1 MMLAKTIDALSI
13 PVKVMI
19 IAITII
25 VVIASIYFYSLLT
38 TLTTDPITD
47 LSAETSPVVVSSKP
61 LEKGSAILHVTSEPN
76 GAEIYLDNRLL
87 GETPFQ
93 GETLP
98 TGVHEIILTHDN
110 TYNLKET
117 ISLKANV
124 LVKKKFTL
132 KYAFGS
138 VEILSQPEGAN
149 VIVDNLDTRLTTPA
163 TLNELIGEHHIKL
176 RKDGYYPKEATITIL
191 NGVNPVEEFTLNG
204 GHLQKHKGE
213 WLEPEEKAEYVAK
226 EERALWV
233 KKAVDRSEKARIY
246 RADNMR
252 KQAKEK
258 AEIGDLEATK
268 YLLIRAQGDVKNSE
282 LDKKIMARAQQQYD
296 NVKNLLGQMVLIPEG
311 EFQMGSIIGDRDE
324 QPVHKVWIRS
334 FYLGQYEVT
343 QAQWL
348 ELMADNPSSFNGCS
362 DCPVENVSWKDIQQF
377 LEKLNKKTGRDF
389 RLPTEA
395 EWEYACRSGGKDE
408 LYCGGNRVYASA
420 WYGEN
425 SSKRTHPVKKKSPNG
440 LGLYD
445 MSGNVWEWTD
455 DCPNDTYKNSPN
467 NGAAS
472 RKGDCTKRVIRGGSW
487 LNSEWNMRSSDRSW
501 FANSYR
507 SYNLGF
513 RLAQGH

>member
-1 MMLAKTIDALSI
+1 MIVAIFVT
-13 PVKVMI
+13 I
-19 IAITII
+19 IAG
-25 VVIASIYFYSLLT
+25 IYFYSSLT
-38 TLTTDPITD
+38 TLTTDSITG
-47 LSAETSPVVVSSKP
+47 LSDKTLPVVVSSKP
-61 LEKGSAILHVTSEPN
+61 LERGSSILHVSSEPS
-76 GAEIYLDNRLL
+76 GADVYLDKRLL
-87 GETPFQ
+87 GQTPLQ
-93 GETLP
+93 RVDLP
-98 TGVHEIILTHDN
+98 TGDHEIILTHAN
-110 TYNLKET
+110 TENQKEI
-117 ISLKANV
+117 ISLSDNV
-124 LVKKKFTL
+124 KVKKKYVL
-132 KYAFGS
+132 KYTFGS
-138 VEILSQPEGAN
+138 VRVASTPEGAH
-149 VIVDNLDTRLTTPA
+149 IIIDGLDTRLTTPA

-191 NGVNPVEEFTLNG
+191 NGMSSVEEFILNG

-213 WLEPEEKAEYVAK
+213 WLEPEKKAEYVAK
-226 EERALWV
+226 EEKALRL
-233 KKAVDRSEKARIY
+233 DRTRNRSEKSRIDK
-246 RADNMR
+246 ADKLRNLATQ
-252 KQAKEK
+252 KSEV
-258 AEIGDLEATK
+258 GDVGATK
-268 YLLIRAQGDVKNSE
+268 QLLGRAQWYAENSQ
-282 LDKKIMARAQQQYD
+282 LDEKIMARAQQQYD

-513 RLAQGH
+513 RLAQGQ